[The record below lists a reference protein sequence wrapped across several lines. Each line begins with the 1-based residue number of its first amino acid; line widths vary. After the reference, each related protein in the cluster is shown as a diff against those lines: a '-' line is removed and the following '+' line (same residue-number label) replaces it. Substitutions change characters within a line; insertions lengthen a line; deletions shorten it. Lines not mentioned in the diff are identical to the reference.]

1 MIPTSHNTRQ
11 VKKIN
16 VELVK
21 NTLKAIGTGTK
32 ASIAGSTGLSV
43 ATCGTILNE
52 LVESGE
58 VLETEFEES
67 SGGRPARQYMFNADY
82 AYVLCLLVKT
92 ESGAHSIS
100 YAIVNLMGE
109 MVEEE
114 VRSLPPIDR
123 SRIDLII
130 GELIQKYDNI
140 KAIGIGIPGV
150 AHHGVI
156 GICDVA
162 ALAGLALGPW
172 LEEKYGIDVIIE
184 NDMNLA
190 VYGFYNLQDVE
201 EDKTVAVVTFPNNH
215 FPGAGFIV
223 NGRMVTGHTHFAGEV
238 SYLPFGMTREEQ
250 LAKWHEQE
258 HFMTNA
264 VQVLASIIAIMNPVS
279 IAVTGELT
287 HPSMLEPL
295 TESCMKYIPKEH
307 MPLLTIKN
315 DIHHEYLTG
324 IITLALESLTY
335 RLQLVERR

>member
-21 NTLKAIGTGTK
+21 NTLKTIGIGTK
-32 ASIAGSTGLSV
+32 ALIAGNTGLSV

-67 SGGRPARQYMFNADY
+67 NGGRPARQYKFNADY

-100 YAIVNLMGE
+100 YAIVNLIGE
-109 MVEEE
+109 KVEEE
-114 VRSLPPIDR
+114 LRSLPDIDQT
-123 SRIDLII
+123 RIDLII
-130 GELIQKYDNI
+130 EELIGKYGNI

-162 ALAGLALGPW
+162 ALAGQPLGPW
-172 LEEKYGIDVIIE
+172 LEEKYTIDVIIE

-190 VYGFYNLQDVE
+190 VYGFYNLQAIE

-223 NGRMVTGHTHFAGEV
+223 NGRIVTGHTHFAGEV
-238 SYLPFGMTREEQ
+238 SYLPFGITREEQ
-250 LAKWHEQE
+250 LAEWHNQE
-258 HFMTNA
+258 RFVAGA
-264 VQVLASIIAIMNPVS
+264 VKVLASIIAIMNPVS
-279 IAVTGELT
+279 IAVTGDLT
-287 HPSMLEPL
+287 DPSMLGAL
-295 TESCMKYIPKEH
+295 TEGCMKYIPEEH
-307 MPLLTIKN
+307 MPILAIKN
-315 DIHHEYLTG
+315 DIHNEYLTG
-324 IITLALESLTY
+324 LITLTLESLTY